1 MKFLTI
7 IISVMLIS
15 LGSYAR
21 SIEDIQASGEIVI
34 ALYNDFPPY
43 SYIEDGEAKGIDVE
57 IGKYIAES
65 LNVKPKWYF
74 TDSGE
79 DLDGDLRNVVWKGNP
94 VHKTRADVMLRI
106 PYDYDYMRQVDA
118 TSGSLQTDMVVIKSP
133 YHSEKWVI
141 VTHKEVLPSVN
152 TLGVFAYHTIGV
164 ELDTLPDKHLSM
176 NNGGILRKNVKRFA
190 KFEDAIK
197 DFKAG
202 KIDAISGLKSQL
214 EFLLDYNHNQDKY
227 TMTNE
232 VLGIKSLWDIGVAT
246 RTDARELSY
255 HIDGVITKLYEN
267 NTLQKIFDSYHVT
280 YAKPVSYG
288 P

>member
-1 MKFLTI
+1 
-7 IISVMLIS
+7 MLIN
-15 LGSYAR
+15 LCSYAR

-43 SYIEDGEAKGIDVE
+43 SYMEDGEAKGIDVE
-57 IGKYIAES
+57 VGKYIAES

-141 VTHKEVLPSVN
+141 VTHKEVLASVN

-176 NNGGILRKNVKRFA
+176 NNGGILRKNVKRYA

-214 EFLLDYNHNQDKY
+214 EFLLDYNNNQDKY
-227 TMTNE
+227 TMTKE

>member
-1 MKFLTI
+1 
-7 IISVMLIS
+7 MLIN
-15 LGSYAR
+15 LCSYAR

-43 SYIEDGEAKGIDVE
+43 SYMEDGEAKGIDVE
-57 IGKYIAES
+57 VGKYIAES

-176 NNGGILRKNVKRFA
+176 NNGGILRKNVKRYA

-202 KIDAISGLKSQL
+202 KIDALSGLKSQL
-214 EFLLDYNHNQDKY
+214 EFLLDYNNNQDKY
-227 TMTNE
+227 AMTNE

>member
-1 MKFLTI
+1 MKFLTVI
-7 IISVMLIS
+7 VSVMLMS
-15 LGSYAR
+15 LCSYAR

-43 SYIEDGEAKGIDVE
+43 SYIKDGEAKGIDVE

-65 LNVKPKWYF
+65 LNVNPKWYF

-176 NNGGILRKNVKRFA
+176 NNGGILRKNVKRYA

-202 KIDAISGLKSQL
+202 KIDALSGLKSQL
-214 EFLLDYNHNQDKY
+214 EFLLDYNNNQDKY
-227 TMTNE
+227 AMTKE
-232 VLGIKSLWDIGVAT
+232 VLGIKSVWDIGVAT

-280 YAKPVSYG
+280 YEKPVSYG

>member
-7 IISVMLIS
+7 IITLLLIS
-15 LGSYAR
+15 LCSYAR

-43 SYIEDGEAKGIDVE
+43 SYIEDGEPKGIDVE
-57 IGKYIAES
+57 IGKHIAES

-79 DLDGDLRNVVWKGNP
+79 DMDGDLRNVVWKGNP

-106 PYDYDYMRQVDA
+106 PYDYNYMRETDVSTGA
-118 TSGSLQTDMVVIKSP
+118 LRTDMVVIKSP
-133 YHSEKWVI
+133 YHAEKWVI
-141 VTHKEVLPSVN
+141 VTHKDILPTVN
-152 TLGVFAYHTIGV
+152 TLGVFAYNTIGV

-176 NNGGILRKNVKRFA
+176 NTGGLLRKNVKRYANFQ
-190 KFEDAIK
+190 DAVK

-202 KIDAISGLKSQL
+202 KIDALAGLKSQL
-214 EFLLDYNHNQDKY
+214 EFLLDYNNNQDKY
-227 TMTNE
+227 YMTNE
-232 VLGIKSLWDIGVAT
+232 VLGIKSIWDIGLAT

-255 HIDGVITKLYEN
+255 HIDDVITKLYEN

-280 YAKPVSYG
+280 YSKPISYG

>member
-7 IISVMLIS
+7 IISVMLLS
-15 LGSYAR
+15 LCSYAR
-21 SIEDIQASGEIVI
+21 SIEDIQAGGEIVI

-106 PYDYDYMRQVDA
+106 PYDYDYMRQIDA

-176 NNGGILRKNVKRFA
+176 NNGGLLRKNVKRYA

-202 KIDAISGLKSQL
+202 KLDAISGLKSQL
-214 EFLLDYNHNQDKY
+214 EFLLDYNNNQEKY

-255 HIDGVITKLYEN
+255 HIDGVITKLYED